1 MMHRTEKIAG
11 PRPVPRPAG
20 IKAVQPD
27 RQSQAA
33 VPSSAP
39 DSLQSGSGNE
49 STPHELLLKVGQL
62 QEKLV
67 NTNYTLKIKVD
78 PETGKNLVKVIDRET
93 GEVLRE
99 IPDEEMLRI
108 EASIQRMIGLFFDR
122 QV

>member
-1 MMHRTEKIAG
+1 MNRTEKIAG
-11 PRPVPRPAG
+11 PRTIPRPVEA
-20 IKAVQPD
+20 KPAPVD
-27 RQSQAA
+27 RRPQAA
-33 VPSSAP
+33 IPSSVP
-39 DSLQSGSGNE
+39 DPRQADSSQENASN
-49 STPHELLLKVGQL
+49 ELLLKVGRL
-62 QEKLV
+62 QEKLA
-67 NTNYTLKIKVD
+67 NTNYTIKIKVD